1 MTFSHFM
8 GNRRSLAE
16 VGCKRPRGHNPRF
29 HKTMN
34 FAERA
39 LPANSGNTGL
49 IYDIGMCACEDTDF
63 YLTKGYRVI
72 AVEANPSACKA
83 ATQRYAS
90 EIAHGR
96 LTIVNRAI
104 STTCSPLVF

>member
-1 MTFSHFM
+1 
-8 GNRRSLAE
+8 
-16 VGCKRPRGHNPRF
+16 
-29 HKTMN
+29 MN

-49 IYDIGMCACEDTDF
+49 IYDIGMCACEDADF

-104 STTCSPLVF
+104 STTGSPLVFYICESNGAWSTALPRLRDFLA